1 MAMTLAENRADLF
14 RTGCFGALST
24 VSGPWKP
31 RTGKRGGQGDRHFQI
46 AARGAKIISASGR
59 PCGLGIRAACRDT
72 LRLVIPWFERIRVQL
87 SAAHEKHHLDKAIAA
102 FTKVGKALGVLK

>member
-72 LRLVIPWFERIRVQL
+72 LRLVIPWFEIGDGPGQGGQTHGRGANDVYAEPTSSQAEEIR
-87 SAAHEKHHLDKAIAA
+87 
-102 FTKVGKALGVLK
+102 